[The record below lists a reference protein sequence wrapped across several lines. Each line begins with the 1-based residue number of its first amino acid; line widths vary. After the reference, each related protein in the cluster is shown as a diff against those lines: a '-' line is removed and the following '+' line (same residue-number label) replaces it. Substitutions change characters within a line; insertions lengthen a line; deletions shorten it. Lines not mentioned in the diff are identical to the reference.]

1 MARTFP
7 RRRCRICKGWFRPNP
22 HVGEKQYA
30 CSKPECQLRR
40 QIRNEEARLVRDPAY
55 FRAPG
60 RRAKLRQRPNNKTT
74 NATTTATPSRP
85 TETYEEVRDHV
96 THKVSTLELAEAQPF
111 SGKVAD
117 HDVHKASRAQLAI
130 IVGLVFQLSRHDVH
144 KACDFDLIALHDRGR
159 RLLAGGDRDGKTR
172 PG

>member
-1 MARTFP
+1 MARSFS

-30 CSKPECQLRR
+30 CSKPECQLVR

-55 FRAPG
+55 FRASARCAK
-60 RRAKLRQRPNNKTT
+60 RRRQRPNNKTT
-74 NATTTATPSRP
+74 NRPSRP
-85 TETYEEVRDHV
+85 SETYEEVRDHV
-96 THKVSTLELAEAQPF
+96 MHKVSTLELSDGQAF
-111 SGKVAD
+111 SRKVAD

-144 KACDFDLIALHDRGR
+144 KPCDFDLIALHDRGR
-159 RLLAGGDRDGKTR
+159 RLLAGGDRDGKAR